1 VTTPDP
7 RDRALDGLLRRQL
20 SDAAEASD
28 ACLDAETLA
37 AWMDGGLNA
46 HAQALVEAHAAG
58 CARCQAL
65 MAAIVKSEPAPA
77 TAAAEPW
84 WNRWSWR
91 WLVPLTAAAAATLVW
106 MIVPGDE
113 RRDAPPEQELTQ
125 ARAASPAPT
134 VPAET
139 PASPPAVPEEAPLA
153 APSTSALG
161 KTAPGPAPS
170 SGAAKPS
177 PAAPEAAGRLADAP
191 TALAEARQEQAKQV
205 GADTPSVLNE
215 TVRVEQRSAK
225 AAPQAQTPAAQAP
238 GASVGG
244 VAAGAREA
252 YADSAVAGGITSRDP
267 AVRWRLAGP
276 GVVERSTDQGASWA
290 RLETGVAA
298 MFTAGSAPSASV
310 CWLVGPRGLV
320 LVTTDARMAARGQSL
335 YGRSRRG
342 GRDRR
347 PHRHRAHGGWA
358 RVPHHRRRCEMG
370 GDTLVRATSP
380 ADPAAAGSA
389 PQAVSTPCRPR

>member
-37 AWMDGGLNA
+37 AWMDGGLDA

-77 TAAAEPW
+77 TAAAEPL

-113 RRDAPPEQELTQ
+113 RRDAPSEQEFTQ
-125 ARAASPAPT
+125 ARAESPAPT
-134 VPAET
+134 VPAEA

-153 APSTSALG
+153 APSASALG

-191 TALAEARQEQAKQV
+191 AALAEARQEHAKQV

-215 TVRVEQRSAK
+215 TARVERRSAE
-225 AAPQAQTPAAQAP
+225 AAPQVQAP
-238 GASVGG
+238 GAPVRG

-252 YADSAVAGGITSRDP
+252 YADSAVAAGIISRDP

-276 GVVERSTDQGASWA
+276 GVVQRSTDQGASWA
-290 RLETGVAA
+290 RLETGVVAV
-298 MFTAGSAPSASV
+298 FTAGSAPSASV

-320 LVTTDARMAARGQSL
+320 LVTTDARVWRRVASPTSDDLVAVEATDESTANVHTSTGAAFRTTD
-335 YGRSRRG
+335 G
-342 GRDRR
+342 GTT
-347 PHRHRAHGGWA
+347 WA
-358 RVPHHRRRCEMG
+358 
-370 GDTLVRATSP
+370 ATP
-380 ADPAAAGSA
+380 
-389 PQAVSTPCRPR
+389 